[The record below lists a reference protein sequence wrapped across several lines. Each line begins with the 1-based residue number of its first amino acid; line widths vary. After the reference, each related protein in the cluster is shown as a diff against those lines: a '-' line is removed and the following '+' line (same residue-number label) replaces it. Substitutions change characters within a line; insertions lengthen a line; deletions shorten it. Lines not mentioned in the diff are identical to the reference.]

1 MTGAQVIRASGRCA
15 QQMLSV
21 SLDSMVVAF
30 VPAAVCL
37 VLALSP
43 AFFTAP
49 AQFASNKP
57 LTLTENRWLAPALI
71 IGVLAT
77 LPAVIWLTAHTSTPM
92 QYGSFA
98 LTGSAALW
106 GAYRLAG
113 WRAVAITGALV
124 VFTAVRP
131 GQGGRAAISLLSV
144 LAGLGVANL
153 VAVTLRPRPLIIFL
167 AVFAVADLVLVSSG
181 FTRATFVHL
190 PVAGAFGELT
200 VTLRPFMRVQAGSVM
215 LGIGDIVYATLVAA
229 VLVARGASVRLI
241 AFVCVAY
248 AMGMV
253 VVAACAVRSGAML
266 PATLPGAFALAA
278 MWGANRS
285 NVERPRIWP
294 RVTRE
299 PPSSATI
306 SPV

>member
-1 MTGAQVIRASGRCA
+1 M
-15 QQMLSV
+15 
-21 SLDSMVVAF
+21 
-30 VPAAVCL
+30 
-37 VLALSP
+37 
-43 AFFTAP
+43 
-49 AQFASNKP
+49 
-57 LTLTENRWLAPALI
+57 
-71 IGVLAT
+71 
-77 LPAVIWLTAHTSTPM
+77 
-92 QYGSFA
+92 
-98 LTGSAALW
+98 
-106 GAYRLAG
+106 
-113 WRAVAITGALV
+113 AITGVLV
-124 VFTAVRP
+124 VFSAVTP
-131 GQGGRAAISLLSV
+131 GQGGRAPISLLSA

-229 VLVARGASVRLI
+229 VLVARGASLRLI
-241 AFVCVAY
+241 VFVSVAY

-278 MWGANRS
+278 MWGVNRS
-285 NVERPRIWP
+285 NVERPRPWP
-294 RVTRE
+294 RRYSRT
-299 PPSSATI
+299 PH
-306 SPV
+306 SPIFDIGQCPD

>member
-1 MTGAQVIRASGRCA
+1 
-15 QQMLSV
+15 MLGV
-21 SLDSMVVAF
+21 SLDSMLVAF

-37 VLALSP
+37 ILALRP
-43 AFFTAP
+43 AFFAAP
-49 AQFASNKP
+49 AQLASNQP
-57 LTLTENRWLAPALI
+57 LRFTENRWIAPALI

-77 LPAVIWLTAHTSTPM
+77 LPAVIWLTVHTSTAM

-113 WRAVAITGALV
+113 WRAMTITGVLV
-124 VFTAVRP
+124 VFSAVTP
-131 GQGGRAAISLLSV
+131 GQGGRAVISLLSV

-153 VAVTLRPRPLIIFL
+153 VAVTLRPRPMIIFL

-215 LGIGDIVYATLVAA
+215 LGIGDIAYATLVAA
-229 VLVARGASVRLI
+229 VLVARGASRRLI
-241 AFVCVAY
+241 VFVSVAY

-253 VVAACAVRSGAML
+253 VVAACAMHSGAML
-266 PATLPGAFALAA
+266 PATIPGAFALAA
-278 MWGANRS
+278 MWGVNRS
-285 NVERPRIWP
+285 NVERPLPWP

-299 PPSSATI
+299 RPSTATI
-306 SPV
+306 SSV